1 MKQPAILVLD
11 DDRRMGELLRDTLAE
26 ENLPSVILN
35 DSRQALQNIAENRYD
50 IIVTDLKMP
59 HHDGITILER
69 AREVYPDTIV
79 ILLTGYGSIETAIEA
94 TRKGAYDYIQKP
106 FEPDDF
112 LLVIKRALD
121 HVALLQENKRLRRQI
136 ENREFT
142 NNEMVGDS
150 APMLALKEMIA
161 RISPFDATVL
171 MQGETGTGKELVA
184 RLLHAGNPRRHMPF
198 VAANCGAL
206 AEQIL
211 ESELFGHERGAF
223 TGADRRKQGLFET
236 AHRGTIFLDEI
247 NATSSNFQVKLLRVL
262 QEGQIVRMGS
272 SVPTAIDVR
281 VIAASNIPLEK
292 EVEGGRFRQDL
303 YYRLNVFSL
312 VLPPLRLR
320 RPDIPL
326 LAHHF
331 LHKFSLKFD
340 KEVKSITQPVLDKL
354 LQYDWPGNVRELENI
369 IQRAVLL
376 SDSPQINSIHL
387 PRRTSAMHDLDDACS
402 SLISFAEMEKML
414 ISHTLQAV
422 NGHRERT
429 AEILGISPA
438 TLWRK
443 MKKYQLN

>member
-26 ENLPSVILN
+26 ENLGSVILN
-35 DSRQALQNIAENRYD
+35 DSRQALQDITENRYD

-79 ILLTGYGSIETAIEA
+79 ILLTGYGSIETAVEA

-142 NNEMVGDS
+142 DNEMVGDS

-161 RISPFDATVL
+161 RIAPFDATVL
-171 MQGETGTGKELVA
+171 MEGETGTGKELVA
-184 RLLHAGNPRRHMPF
+184 RLLHSGSPRRHMPF

-223 TGADRRKQGLFET
+223 TGADRRKQGLFEA

-272 SVPTAIDVR
+272 SAPTATDVR

-292 EVEGGRFRQDL
+292 EVDGGRFRQDL

-312 VLPPLRLR
+312 VLPPLRRR

-340 KEVKSITQPVLDKL
+340 KEVKSIAQPALDKL

-376 SDSPQINSIHL
+376 SDSTQISSIHL

-414 ISHTLQAV
+414 INHTLQAV

-429 AEILGISPA
+429 AEVLGISPA